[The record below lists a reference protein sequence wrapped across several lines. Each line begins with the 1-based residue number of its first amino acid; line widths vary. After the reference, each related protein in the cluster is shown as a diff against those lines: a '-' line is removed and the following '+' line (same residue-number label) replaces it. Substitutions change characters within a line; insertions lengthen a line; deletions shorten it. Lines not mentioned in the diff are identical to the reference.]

1 MLLKTNSE
9 AVQIKA
15 KRFLHEKANTSF
27 KVFMIKRFRFRVQEG
42 LWLLALRRASCH
54 SAADASDG
62 LALINEGLCV
72 GLSQRSR
79 LMKETPA
86 VLPIYPRTSAAV

>member
-1 MLLKTNSE
+1 
-9 AVQIKA
+9 
-15 KRFLHEKANTSF
+15 
-27 KVFMIKRFRFRVQEG
+27 MIKRFGVQEG
-42 LWLLALRRASCH
+42 LWFFELTRASYH
-54 SAADASDG
+54 SVADASDG